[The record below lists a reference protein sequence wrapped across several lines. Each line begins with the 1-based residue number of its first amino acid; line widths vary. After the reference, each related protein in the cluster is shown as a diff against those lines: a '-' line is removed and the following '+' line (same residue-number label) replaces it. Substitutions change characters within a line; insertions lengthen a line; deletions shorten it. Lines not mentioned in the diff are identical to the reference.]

1 MINNLLENKPVEPI
15 FDLASLTDKRNKL
28 TELENEYMMK
38 KEIIEVDR
46 AKMQSMVDIPSLG
59 DVVKTALAV
68 EVKKKDH
75 EMSGLRSTYLRQIE
89 IGTEDMVEMA
99 AVNNKNLVVG
109 FDTFLNNIS
118 EVHAGLLL
126 KATDDRDTAD
136 THETQKGVPTLGSPS
151 LASPS
156 LAASTSSSLTMQG
169 GAPFPIAAAGLPFAM
184 AYHYNASVTGA
195 SSVSSGYE
203 PPQLQPDGYGP
214 IRPKKT
220 KTYMDILEE
229 NTKTNQAS
237 LFKSIGVLSEKTL
250 LTAEGSKQIKEFRPD
265 IVSVALT
272 YERRTNCLSFPYAE
286 YKF

>member
-1 MINNLLENKPVEPI
+1 
-15 FDLASLTDKRNKL
+15 
-28 TELENEYMMK
+28 MMK

-89 IGTEDMVEMA
+89 IGTKDMVEMG

-136 THETQKGVPTLGSPS
+136 THETQQGVPTLGSPS